1 MEIMDEIIFPNI
13 QLSHIELYVQD
24 LAKMEDFYKSKL
36 GFVVTDRGEG
46 QNGMVFLSRNPEEHH
61 QIVLSPVQSHRTL
74 ESPVDHISFRVKNI
88 DELKAFNSSLKSV
101 SEISLQTVSHGTT
114 WSIYFLSLIHI

>member
-1 MEIMDEIIFPNI
+1 MKMEIMDEIIFPNI

-61 QIVLSPVQSHRTL
+61 QI
-74 ESPVDHISFRVKNI
+74 
-88 DELKAFNSSLKSV
+88 
-101 SEISLQTVSHGTT
+101 
-114 WSIYFLSLIHI
+114 